1 MRIFAALLMFV
12 FLLSGCIPTIIGA
25 SVYKSSKTRESKE
38 RFMAQFNQTN
48 IEREKAGLAP
58 LDLCTEK
65 YYYDKKWADNDPIC
79 EERIIRYENGD
90 ETALGNPEL
99 EVVETEE
106 TIIETEDKGAEPEI
120 QRTED
125 KQPESY

>member
-1 MRIFAALLMFV
+1 MRIFILLLFTGI
-12 FLLSGCIPTIIGA
+12 FLSGCIPTIIGA

-38 RFMAQFNQTN
+38 RFMAEFNKTN
-48 IEREKAGLAP
+48 IEREKAGLPP

-79 EERIIRYENGD
+79 DERIIRYESGD
-90 ETALGNPEL
+90 KSALGHPQL

-106 TIIETEDKGAEPEI
+106 VETAEPEI
-120 QRTED
+120 QKTTD
-125 KQPESY
+125 KQPEPN

>member
-1 MRIFAALLMFV
+1 MRIILSLLFV
-12 FLLSGCIPTIIGA
+12 SIFLSGCIPTIIGA

-58 LDLCTEK
+58 LDLCTEQ
-65 YYYDKKWADNDPIC
+65 YHFDKKWADNDPIC
-79 EERIIRYENGD
+79 DERIIRYEMGD
-90 ETALGNPEL
+90 KTALGHPKL

-106 TIIETEDKGAEPEI
+106 VKTEEVETLEPEI

-125 KQPESY
+125 KQPTSY